1 MPDLAESLPG
11 VQSPRVS
18 SYREY
23 PPSAE
28 LMPFVECFWT
38 REAVIAGRHV
48 GDGPAPHRVLPDGCI
63 DVVLAVPAGGD
74 EPESAMVVGTMTRA
88 LVLDAMST
96 LECFVGVRFR
106 PGKAT
111 AFLALPAS
119 EITDQR
125 ISIDDVWPD
134 AEHVRDTL
142 AARRDVVARVRALER
157 ILLKRLA
164 PHARGSQRDVDEAVR
179 RIIESGGSLGITR
192 LAPSLGVTRQHLARR
207 FAQLVGVSPKT
218 FARVVRLNR
227 VVERVRLVPAG
238 QPVNWSAL
246 ALELGYYDQSHLVDE
261 FREMTGLTPTA
272 WRASRASI

>member
-1 MPDLAESLPG
+1 M
-11 VQSPRVS
+11 RS

-28 LMPFVECFWT
+28 LLPFVECFWT
-38 REAVIAGRHV
+38 REAGMPGRV
-48 GDGPAPHRVLPDGCI
+48 GAGPAQHRVLPDGCI
-63 DVVLAVPAGGD
+63 DVVLAFSAGGD
-74 EPESAMVVGTMTRA
+74 ESESPMVVGTMTRA
-88 LVLDAMST
+88 LVLDAMS
-96 LECFVGVRFR
+96 EPVCFVGVRFR

-119 EITDQR
+119 EVTDLR
-125 ISIDDVWPD
+125 VSIDDVWPD
-134 AEHVRDTL
+134 AEQVRDTL
-142 AARRDVVARVRALER
+142 AASRDVVARLRALER
-157 ILLKRLA
+157 ILLRRLA
-164 PHARGSQRDVDEAVR
+164 PHARVEQHDVDEAVR
-179 RIIESGGSLGITR
+179 RMIESGGSLGITR